1 MIKNTKKDSE
11 MKHVK
16 YIKIFL
22 KKKKSKSQKMHEKDI
37 KILLKR
43 KKKRCQHYQERKQKL
58 PEYRRNYY
66 LTHERLTIE
75 SFNEILLVLEQFNFF
90 WA

>member
-11 MKHVK
+11 MKLVK
-16 YIKIFL
+16 YIEIFL

-43 KKKRCQHYQERKQKL
+43 KKKGVSIIRDVSRS
-58 PEYRRNYY
+58 Y
-66 LTHERLTIE
+66 LSTE
-75 SFNEILLVLEQFNFF
+75 EILFNT
-90 WA
+90 

>member
-43 KKKRCQHYQERKQKL
+43 KKKGVSIIRNVS
-58 PEYRRNYY
+58 RNY
-66 LTHERLTIE
+66 LSTEETI
-75 SFNEILLVLEQFNFF
+75 I
-90 WA
+90 